1 MRRRTFL
8 SAACALTWMTR
19 HAWAGD
25 LPRDVRIT
33 RVMAFEITCQR
44 SKIAGK
50 NARLDVHGDSTR
62 DRLVR
67 LFTSADVEGLGDCRM
82 SRESAQQLLGHDP
95 FEYFAADRRSF
106 NGPIGPGTMPLWDL
120 AGKVLGQ
127 PVYHLLGS
135 SGPPRVPVYD
145 GSIYFADLLPQ
156 YADRWQDRFRQE
168 IDMARELGHRAVKV
182 KIGRGNKW
190 MPRALGDRRDVEVL
204 QTIRQHAG
212 SDFLIGVDANNGYD
226 LDGAKRLFDTIGE
239 LDIAFAEEMF
249 PEEVAPCLEFK
260 EHLRKLGL
268 ATLVADGETQSS
280 LEPLLPLME
289 ARAVDVYQLDMH
301 QQGFEGIL
309 AEAAAAREHKLQV
322 APHNWGRLV
331 AYYMQLHVGRA
342 IDNFYRAEH
351 DPLSSDVLVA
361 DGFSIANGQATLPDT
376 PGCGLALNTKAFERS
391 AKVLYDVS

>member
-1 MRRRTFL
+1 
-8 SAACALTWMTR
+8 
-19 HAWAGD
+19 
-25 LPRDVRIT
+25 
-33 RVMAFEITCQR
+33 
-44 SKIAGK
+44 
-50 NARLDVHGDSTR
+50 
-62 DRLVR
+62 
-67 LFTSADVEGLGDCRM
+67 
-82 SRESAQQLLGHDP
+82 
-95 FEYFAADRRSF
+95 
-106 NGPIGPGTMPLWDL
+106 
-120 AGKVLGQ
+120 
-127 PVYHLLGS
+127 
-135 SGPPRVPVYD
+135 
-145 GSIYFADLLPQ
+145 
-156 YADRWQDRFRQE
+156 
-168 IDMARELGHRAVKV
+168 MARELGHLAVKV

-268 ATLVADGETQSS
+268 ATLIADGETQSS

-309 AEAAAAREHKLQV
+309 AEAAVAREHKLQV